1 MAFDIGKIAGFNPKF
16 GTYQKSAGALGTQ
29 TFKGK
34 QGLAKQE
41 PSNGF
46 NWRSLDKFDQQ
57 APVIS
62 GQTSNLGNKLD
73 YFV

>member
-1 MAFDIGKIAGFNPKF
+1 MAFDIGKINGFNPQL
-16 GTYQKSAGALGTQ
+16 GYQKGAVGAQ
-29 TFKGK
+29 PFKGGAQP

-46 NWRSLDKFDQQ
+46 NWQSLAKFDNQP
-57 APVIS
+57 PVVA
-62 GQTSNLGNKLD
+62 GQNSQLGNKLD